1 MYAADRDQY
10 LLQQIQ
16 TATPAML
23 TLMLFNAAVAKTQRA
38 ALDIE
43 GGEIGPARSALIKA
57 QEIVLELRF
66 TLNHDAGGELA
77 KNLDRLYEYTYG
89 RLLYASVHRDAA
101 AAEDALRV
109 LVDLRDGWEQA
120 CLAPATATAAR

>member
-10 LLQQIQ
+10 LLQQVE

-23 TLMLFNAAVAKTQRA
+23 TLMLFNAAVAKTQRSTF
-38 ALDIE
+38 DIE
-43 GGEIGPARSALIKA
+43 AGDFHEARQALMNA

-66 TLNHDAGGELA
+66 TLNHEAGGEIA
-77 KNLDRLYEYTYG
+77 RNLDRLYQFTYSK
-89 RLLYASVHRDAA
+89 LLHASIHRDASA
-101 AAEDALRV
+101 AADALKV

-120 CLAPATATAAR
+120 CLAPLAAK